1 MYNTQGITV
10 DFPTLDC
17 GGYLLEHLENMG
29 FYMSSGM
36 GMIPLT
42 FQEIKAYM
50 ELTNN
55 PLNSEE
61 VLLIRQMSQAYIA
74 ELNDTRNERE
84 APYSPT
90 TL

>member
-1 MYNTQGITV
+1 
-10 DFPTLDC
+10 
-17 GGYLLEHLENMG
+17 
-29 FYMSSGM
+29 MSSGM

-61 VLLIRQMSQAYIA
+61 VLLIRQMSQAYIS

-84 APYSPT
+84 APYSAT
-90 TL
+90 IL

>member
-1 MYNTQGITV
+1 
-10 DFPTLDC
+10 
-17 GGYLLEHLENMG
+17 
-29 FYMSSGM
+29 MSSGM
-36 GMIPLT
+36 GMIPLS

-50 ELTNN
+50 ELTNT
-55 PLNSEE
+55 PLNSDE
-61 VLLIRQMSQAYIA
+61 VMLIREMSQAYIA

>member
-1 MYNTQGITV
+1 
-10 DFPTLDC
+10 
-17 GGYLLEHLENMG
+17 
-29 FYMSSGM
+29 MSTGM
-36 GMIPLT
+36 GIIPLT
-42 FQEIKAYM
+42 FQEIKAYT

-84 APYSPT
+84 APYLAT
-90 TL
+90 AL

>member
-1 MYNTQGITV
+1 
-10 DFPTLDC
+10 
-17 GGYLLEHLENMG
+17 MG

-84 APYSPT
+84 APYSAT

>member
-1 MYNTQGITV
+1 
-10 DFPTLDC
+10 
-17 GGYLLEHLENMG
+17 
-29 FYMSSGM
+29 MSSGM

-42 FQEIKAYM
+42 FQEIKAYI

-84 APYSPT
+84 APY
-90 TL
+90 